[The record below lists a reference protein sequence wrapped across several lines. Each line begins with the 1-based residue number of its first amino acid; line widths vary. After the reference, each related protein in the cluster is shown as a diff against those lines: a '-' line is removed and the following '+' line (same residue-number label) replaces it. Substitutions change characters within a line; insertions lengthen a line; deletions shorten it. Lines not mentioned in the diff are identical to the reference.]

1 MSAPGMT
8 LHLRAMLRWVPVMFL
23 AVVLARLV
31 WLAWTAAS
39 RGVDFTDEGIYL
51 VSYRYYRNPEMVY
64 NGAPALFGPLF
75 HLVGYSVVSLRKIK
89 IVLVLLCGL
98 GLGRATADFVHSQAA
113 ASVPLF
119 DALPIRVAIL
129 GFVTVGGFTM
139 YTWLPQSPGYN
150 DLSALCAMA
159 LAAVALPALTG
170 RSSRR
175 RWWLAAAGA
184 VVAIACINKW
194 PAGLCMVA
202 VVSVAVV
209 LAHGWRTAERDVL
222 WPAAGFVVGCAAMA
236 VIGGRFIDR
245 LTALRS
251 SSEQLSNSL
260 PIWDNYLLPYWRNVV
275 EVFGLVGS
283 RVWLILAIGIALLL
297 VASLRRSM
305 MLGGGLAVAV
315 LLAARAASHAGQFR
329 GGDVNVGLSQVA
341 LPLFL
346 ALAGVIWLIAHVAA
360 SMRRDEAAGATEETM
375 VPSEAIPSARVRGA
389 ALILLV
395 GLAGAQAF
403 GTLNPPMF
411 VVISS
416 GALCAAAIVILAAN
430 SVSAWRPAV
439 LPVAALLIVL
449 PLATERM
456 MLSGLWQRPYRLA
469 TNLYAQTEPLDA
481 VLGYDG
487 LSTDS
492 DTAELLHNLSAI
504 ARRRSLVGRPGL
516 SVSSSPGY
524 ALALGLAH
532 PPADLFISSIDYVS
546 DNADIYMARLR
557 TACSDGLIT
566 HDVPPVIVTAGPS
579 APADIAAVLAECGIA
594 FPADFDLEIAESPG
608 GSVGVW
614 IPIERS

>member
-1 MSAPGMT
+1 MT
-8 LHLRAMLRWVPVMFL
+8 LHPRAMLRSAPALFL

-31 WLAWTAAS
+31 WLAWTAAP

-75 HLVGYSVVSLRKIK
+75 QLVGYSVVSLRKIK
-89 IVLVLLCGL
+89 LVLVLLCGL
-98 GLGRATADFVHSQAA
+98 GLGRATADFVHPQNAGR
-113 ASVPLF
+113 ASRSDV
-119 DALPIRVAIL
+119 LPIRVAIVV
-129 GFVTVGGFTM
+129 FVTIGGFTM

-150 DLSALCAMA
+150 DLSVLCAMA
-159 LAAVALPALTG
+159 LAAVVLPVLTG
-170 RSSRR
+170 GSPRR
-175 RWWLAAAGA
+175 RWWLAAAGGIA
-184 VVAIACINKW
+184 GIACINKW
-194 PAGLCMVA
+194 PAGVCMVA
-202 VVSVAVV
+202 VVAVALV
-209 LAHGWRTAERDVL
+209 LAHGWRTVERDVL
-222 WPAAGFVVGCAAMA
+222 WPAAGFVLGCAALA

-251 SSEQLSNSL
+251 TSEQLSNSL
-260 PIWDNYLLPYWRNVV
+260 PIWDSYLLPYWRNVV
-275 EVFGLVGS
+275 DVFRLVGA
-283 RVWLILAIGIALLL
+283 RVWLILALGIAFLL

-305 MLGGGLAVAV
+305 VLGGGLALAV
-315 LLAARAASHAGQFR
+315 LLAARAASRAGQFR
-329 GGDVNVGLSQVA
+329 GGDVNVGFSQVA

-346 ALAGVIWLIAHVAA
+346 ALAGVVWLIAHVAA
-360 SMRRDEAAGATEETM
+360 SMLTDEPAAVLEEAI
-375 VPSEAIPSARVRGA
+375 VPSEAIPSARIRGA
-389 ALILLV
+389 ALILLI
-395 GLAGAQAF
+395 GLGGAQAF
-403 GTLNPPMF
+403 GTLNPPMS

-439 LPVAALLIVL
+439 LPVAALFIVL

-504 ARRRSLVGRPGL
+504 ARRRGLVGRPGL

-532 PPADLFISSIDYVS
+532 PPADLFISSIDYVP

-557 TACSDGLIT
+557 AACSDGLIT
-566 HDVPPVIVTAGPS
+566 HDRPPVIVTAGPS
-579 APADIAAVLAECGIA
+579 APADITAVLADCGVA
-594 FPADFDLEIAESPG
+594 FPADFELEVAESRT